1 MMQSRFWGEDSDDSY
16 SDSSEYS
23 SKSDDKDQKRA
34 DANKWTVESSDD
46 DGESR
51 VVKSAKAKALET
63 IQNHMKTIEHLKKIN
78 DYSELLKD
86 YDVLAK
92 LVDKQYQTRLPKL
105 VVKIVV
111 ELTQFMEAQQ
121 KDKETYK
128 KLSKAKTISFNTL
141 RSRLRKFNEQHADI
155 IEEYNRDPDNFFDV
169 LAQSDKR
176 ADSESSES
184 EWSEDEEEK
193 ESAEDDDGVQ
203 DDGQEDEEEEDY
215 EVSDRDRSPLSGDTS
230 GWSDSGSQQFS
241 EVEDVDK
248 HNTAM
253 VKWGM
258 KKTETRTE
266 STDKQVKVKS
276 KPGKKKEVVEKQP
289 QLTGIVKF
297 AEVLA
302 ASEALSEYYKEVKLG
317 SDDNPFEVMLPE
329 VEHMLASVYLDEKS
343 LKHFIKTI
351 MEKRGKRGTNNTE
364 NLKMLQALP
373 YIARRISH
381 ALYLEVL
388 ETLIHLQFDTYAH
401 AYGAMLPGEWL
412 STYRV
417 ASHLVSELVENPGS
431 YLPTENITSV
441 SYALNETTED
451 QVTMSPNSTDHSEK
465 VKTSLTILLSIVQK
479 LNDELYKGLLYTDV
493 HNPDYKAMLGYTIN
507 MIYLLHRTVL
517 YYMSFEKGTEFAA
530 TTAMMILDHCH
541 YKEDGISSK
550 IWDLVRT
557 KVKDPKKTERFFP
570 KEGKKPS
577 DLVSELVNFVFV
589 YGNQREKVRACL
601 YLAYNQALHGRYY
614 EVRDLFLVS
623 NLHEM
628 ANETDVS
635 TQILVNR
642 TLAQLGICAF
652 RHGLI
657 GEAHSYLMDMCAQS
671 RHKEL
676 LAQGLSNLKNVEKT
690 PEQERAEKRRL
701 LPYHMHISIDLLES
715 VDFICALLL
724 ESANYAKSPLKS
736 REVISRQFRRMFE
749 LYEKQVFVG
758 PPESNREVILVA
770 FKHLQEGDWRSCF
783 DAISSLNTWSI
794 MPDREKVLEKV
805 KELVKV
811 EGLRTYIFK
820 YVNLYDSFAVEQL
833 SSMFSLEENSVRS
846 VISKMIVNAE
856 IHGSWDVNSKCCMI
870 NHTEPTELQKLAV
883 KLAENL
889 STAVEQN
896 ELTLNMKNSKFA
908 LSQDRRFQ
916 QRDTRFSYGSR
927 NEDGRM
933 STFNFNRNKKFMQNR
948 HPRSFQ
954 IPTR

>member
-1 MMQSRFWGEDSDDSY
+1 MMQSRFWGDDSDDSY

-23 SKSDDKDQKRA
+23 SKSEEKDQKRA
-34 DANKWTVESSDD
+34 DANKWAIESSDE

-51 VVKSAKAKALET
+51 VVRSAKAKALET
-63 IQNHMKTIEHLKKIN
+63 IQNHLKTIEHLKKIN

-92 LVDKQYQTRLPKL
+92 LVDKQYQTRMPKL

-121 KDKETYK
+121 KDKESYK

-141 RSRLRKFNEQHADI
+141 RSRLRKFNEQHAEI

-169 LAQSDKR
+169 LAQSEKR
-176 ADSESSES
+176 VGSESSES
-184 EWSEDEEEK
+184 EWSEEEEK
-193 ESAEDDDGVQ
+193 ESAEDEEEREGEM
-203 DDGQEDEEEEDY
+203 EDEEEEDY
-215 EVSDRDRSPLSGDTS
+215 EVSEQDRSPLSGDTS

-258 KKTETRTE
+258 KKTEARVE
-266 STDKQVKVKS
+266 SADKQVKVKS
-276 KPGKKKEVVEKQP
+276 KGGKKKEVLEKQP
-289 QLTGIVKF
+289 QVTSIVKF

-329 VEHMLASVYLDEKS
+329 VEHMLTSVYLDEKS

-364 NLKMLQALP
+364 NLKLLQALP
-373 YIARRISH
+373 YIAKKISH
-381 ALYLEVL
+381 TLYLEVL

-401 AYGAMLPGEWL
+401 AYGAMLPGEWV

-431 YLPTENITSV
+431 YLQTDNLSSVAYTINENGEEQVAVSPTAT
-441 SYALNETTED
+441 D
-451 QVTMSPNSTDHSEK
+451 QTEK
-465 VKTSLTILLSIVQK
+465 VKTSLTILSSIVQK

-507 MIYLLHRTVL
+507 MIYLLHRTML
-517 YYMSFEKGTEFAA
+517 YYTSFEKGMEFAA
-530 TTAMMILDHCH
+530 TTAMLILDHCH
-541 YKEDGISSK
+541 YKEDGISAK
-550 IWDLVRT
+550 IWDMVRS
-557 KVKDPKKTERFFP
+557 KVKDEKQLQRFFP
-570 KEGKKPS
+570 NEEKKPS
-577 DLVSELVNFVFV
+577 DLVSELVNFVVV

-601 YLAYNQALHGRYY
+601 HLAYNRALHGHYY

-623 NLHEM
+623 NLHEL
-628 ANETDVS
+628 ASETDVS

-657 GEAHSYLMDMCAQS
+657 SEAHSYLMDMCAQS

-676 LAQGLSNLKNVEKT
+676 LAQGLSNVKNMEKT

-749 LYEKQVFVG
+749 MYEKQVFVG

-770 FKHLQEGDWRSCF
+770 FKHLQEGDWKKCYE
-783 DAISSLNTWSI
+783 AILSLNTWSI
-794 MPDREKVLEKV
+794 MPDEEKVKQKV

-820 YVNLYDSFAVEQL
+820 YVNLYDAFSVEQL
-833 SSMFSLEENSVRS
+833 ASMFSLDENAVRS
-846 VISKMIVNAE
+846 VISKMIVNGE
-856 IHGSWDVNSKCCMI
+856 VHGSWDVTSTCCMI
-870 NHTEPTELQKLAV
+870 NHSEPTELQKLAV

-908 LSQDRRFQ
+908 LAQDRRFQ
-916 QRDTRFSYGSR
+916 QRDARFSYGAR

-933 STFNFNRNKKFMQNR
+933 STFNFNRNKKFVQSR
-948 HPRSFQ
+948 QPRPFQ